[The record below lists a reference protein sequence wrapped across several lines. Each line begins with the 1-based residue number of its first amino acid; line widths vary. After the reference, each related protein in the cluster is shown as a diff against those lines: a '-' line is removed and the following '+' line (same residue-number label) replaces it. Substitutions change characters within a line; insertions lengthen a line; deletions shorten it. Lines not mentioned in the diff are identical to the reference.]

1 MLFTE
6 CLSSFRRKLE
16 QTKTKENNFGQIK
29 KKEGKITRSCKAE
42 ISKECAQKIFLF
54 PTEEQNKTKNKSK
67 KTTNKTQQGSKTTNQ
82 TKKARWFVISFHK
95 QSEHR
100 KQCSNGKKKFN

>member
-1 MLFTE
+1 MCQLIWQK
-6 CLSSFRRKLE
+6 KLE

-82 TKKARWFVISFHK
+82 TKKHDGLSLVFTSKVSTENSAPM
-95 QSEHR
+95 
-100 KQCSNGKKKFN
+100 GKKNLID